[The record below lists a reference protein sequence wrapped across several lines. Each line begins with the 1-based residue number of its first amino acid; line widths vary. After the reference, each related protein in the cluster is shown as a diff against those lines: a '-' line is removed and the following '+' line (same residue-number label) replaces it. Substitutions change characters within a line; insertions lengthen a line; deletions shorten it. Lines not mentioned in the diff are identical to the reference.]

1 MTDQDKE
8 IIRWQ
13 GLYDDLSW
21 ARDEMTADGF
31 EVAQE
36 RAAFDDDE
44 TYLHHQAMR
53 DSAIMVFKTTMI
65 LMMALGYVSDDQDP
79 MSLP

>member
-1 MTDQDKE
+1 MTDQDAE

-31 EVAQE
+31 EVASE

-44 TYLHHQAMR
+44 TYLLHQSMR
-53 DSAIMVFKTTMI
+53 DAAISVFQTTML
-65 LMMALGYVSDDQDP
+65 LMVTLGYVSDDQDP